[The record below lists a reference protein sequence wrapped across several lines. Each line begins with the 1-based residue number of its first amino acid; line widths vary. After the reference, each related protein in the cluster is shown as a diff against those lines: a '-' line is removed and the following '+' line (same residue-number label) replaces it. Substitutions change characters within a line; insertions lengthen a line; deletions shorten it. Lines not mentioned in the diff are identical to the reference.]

1 MIAGAVDEEI
11 MKILKYSKQCGNGL
25 NLEENNCEVA
35 VKKIK
40 VNKTI
45 LSSFYWLLPLK
56 SLLTLIL

>member
-11 MKILKYSKQCGNGL
+11 MKILKYSKQRGNGL

-40 VNKTI
+40 GNKTI

-56 SLLTLIL
+56 IIKVY